1 MPLAYEE
8 LVTSIKDRYGSRITA
23 ILTAL
28 KTDLIEN
35 GGLIVEGPDEA
46 HDEEYCWSIGG
57 WVPGISD
64 EPTEDALAFDAR
76 IEIVESA
83 VRGEPDAEHPGVTF
97 SLSITGFGGEI
108 IGGLSPYNYTDRV
121 WVDAT
126 DEEEVEER
134 FKILEDAEISEAT
147 ALILEWLERKKEKTI
162 RERLEYLRG
171 EIRAERI
178 SYGELAELQGLAAHI
193 DLWDDEL
200 LEWAGVP
207 EEEVNRRRREGETN
221 EA

>member
-1 MPLAYEE
+1 MPLAYEQ
-8 LVTSIKDRYGSRITA
+8 LVTSIKDKYESRITA
-23 ILTAL
+23 ILTVL

-35 GGLIVEGPDEA
+35 GGLTVEGPYEM

-76 IEIVESA
+76 IEIVEQA
-83 VRGEPDAEHPGVTF
+83 VREGGGLGVTF
-97 SLSITGFGGEI
+97 SLSITGYGGEI
-108 IGGLSPYNYTDRV
+108 IGGLHPYNYTDRV

-134 FKILEDAEISEAT
+134 FKILENAEIGEAT
-147 ALILEWLERKKEKTI
+147 ALILEWLERKKGEAIK
-162 RERLEYLRG
+162 ERLEYLRG